1 LKSVDQTTTSI
12 VFEEGQVADVVF
24 QEVAAVVDV
33 VVADLERS

>member
-1 LKSVDQTTTSI
+1 
-12 VFEEGQVADVVF
+12 VFEEGEVADVVF